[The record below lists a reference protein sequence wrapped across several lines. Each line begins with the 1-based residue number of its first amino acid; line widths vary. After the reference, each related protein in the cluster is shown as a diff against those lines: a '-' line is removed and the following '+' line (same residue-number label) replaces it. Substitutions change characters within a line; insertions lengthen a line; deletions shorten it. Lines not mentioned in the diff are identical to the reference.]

1 MINDTSNKKGTILSV
16 RNTLKTFAVI
26 CALFLSFTSFFG
38 ANRVYAHSESSS
50 TYPADGSIV
59 EEFPQYIDITFNKEV
74 TITGASLLN
83 AEGTSIPLNAETS
96 GSADDAAKVSFAAPD
111 DVAKGWYA
119 VNWSATSTDGHAI
132 VGTFTFYYGDP
143 ALVASAAK
151 VETATSPTDPYIKIA
166 ALLRIFSYMAILVAL
181 GSLAA
186 HWVTRGTLT
195 KALPY
200 TRYDKSLLV
209 ATCASILGML
219 VTPLLLVNT
228 AIILNGGSFES
239 LGLIVQIVASGPV
252 GSSLLIRISALFGL
266 CTALLLL
273 SEKSLRKAGI
283 ALFALSSFAYIYSYA
298 MGGHAYVV
306 PWKWVSVVGVVL
318 HLIGG
323 ALWLGGVPALLLTL
337 RKLDKLDA
345 NTSSGDQVFTGSGA
359 KLEIVERFSK
369 IATIGVICVG
379 IGGFLASFTMFKSL
393 TEYYTTSYGRALLL
407 KITLVALTGAM
418 GAYNHYILVPALRK
432 EPSSD
437 ALHNRLRTSLRKEG
451 ILLICI
457 ILATGFLTYNAA
469 PQAGGS
475 HLSGHASLTH
485 GGSVDAGELASRLEP
500 AIVRASVAVGEV
512 QLEYY
517 PGDVAVDNVFN
528 VRLTDLNGLTIPI
541 DSAYITFSNADAGIT
556 GFRRDMNMQSEGFPS
571 LATRD
576 LGIPGV
582 WQIIITMNTIN
593 QDLVEVPMTIEISN
607 KLEGEQKQ

>member
-1 MINDTSNKKGTILSV
+1 MISDTRNNTGTMMTI
-16 RNTLKTFAVI
+16 RHTLKTFTVI
-26 CALFLSFTSFFG
+26 CTLFFILTSFLG

-59 EEFPQYIDITFNKEV
+59 EEFPQYIDITFNKKV
-74 TITGASLLN
+74 TISGASLLN
-83 AEGTSIPLNAETS
+83 AEGTSISLTADS
-96 GSADDAAKVSFAAPD
+96 GGSVSGVSKVSFASPRD
-111 DVAKGWYA
+111 TLKGWYA
-119 VNWSATSTDGHAI
+119 VNWSATSADGHAI

-151 VETATSPTDPYIKIA
+151 VQTATSPTDPYIKIS
-166 ALLRIFSYMAILVAL
+166 ALLRIFSYLAILIAL
-181 GSLAA
+181 GSLAS
-186 HWVTRGTLT
+186 HWVTGGTLT
-195 KALPY
+195 KALQY

-252 GSSLLIRISALFGL
+252 GASLLIRISALFGL

-273 SEKSLRKAGI
+273 SEKSLRKVGI
-283 ALFALSSFAYIYSYA
+283 ALFGLSSFAYIYSYA

-345 NTSSGDQVFTGSGA
+345 NTNSGDQTLTGS

-379 IGGFLASFTMFKSL
+379 VGGFLASFTMFKSL

-407 KITLVALTGAM
+407 KIMLVALTGGI
-418 GAYNHYILVPALRK
+418 GAYNHHILVPALRK
-432 EPSSD
+432 EPSSA
-437 ALHNRLRTSLRKEG
+437 ALHRRLRTSLHKEG
-451 ILLICI
+451 VLFIFVV
-457 ILATGFLTYNAA
+457 LATGFLTYNSA

-475 HLSGHASLTH
+475 HLSGHASLEH
-485 GGSVDAGELASRLEP
+485 GGSIDAGELASRLEP

-517 PGDVAVDNVFN
+517 PGDVAIDNWFKVM
-528 VRLTDLNGLTIPI
+528 LTDLSGLTIPI
-541 DSAYITFSNADAGIT
+541 ESAYMTFSNKEAGIT

-571 LATRD
+571 LTTRD

-582 WQIIITMNTIN
+582 WQIVITMNTTSGELI
-593 QDLVEVPMTIEISN
+593 EVPMTLEISN
-607 KLEGEQKQ
+607 KLEGEQQ

>member
-1 MINDTSNKKGTILSV
+1 MISDTRHKTGTIMTM
-16 RNTLKTFAVI
+16 RYTLKTFTVI
-26 CALFLSFTSFFG
+26 CALFLILTSFFG
-38 ANRVYAHSESSS
+38 ANRVYAHSESSG

-74 TITGASLLN
+74 TISGASLLN

-96 GSADDAAKVSFAAPD
+96 GSLSDVSKVSFAAPVD
-111 DVAKGWYA
+111 LAKGWYA
-119 VNWSATSTDGHAI
+119 VNWSATSADGHAI

-166 ALLRIFSYMAILVAL
+166 ALLRIFSYLAILIAL
-181 GSLAA
+181 GSLAS
-186 HWVTRGTLT
+186 HWVTGGTLT
-195 KALPY
+195 KALQY

-283 ALFALSSFAYIYSYA
+283 ALFGLSSFAYIYSYA

-345 NTSSGDQVFTGSGA
+345 NTNSGDQTLTESGA

-407 KITLVALTGAM
+407 KITLVALTGGI

-432 EPSSD
+432 EPSSS
-437 ALHNRLRTSLRKEG
+437 ALHNRLMTSLRKEG
-451 ILLICI
+451 ILFICVL
-457 ILATGFLTYNAA
+457 LATGFLTYNAA

-485 GGSVDAGELASRLEP
+485 GGSVNAGELASRLEP

-528 VRLTDLNGLTIPI
+528 VRLTDLSGLTIPI
-541 DSAYITFSNADAGIT
+541 DSAYITFSNADAGIL

-576 LGIPGV
+576 LGIPGA
-582 WQIIITMNTIN
+582 WQIIITMNTANGELI
-593 QDLVEVPMTIEISN
+593 EVPMTLEISN
-607 KLEGEQKQ
+607 KLEGEQQ